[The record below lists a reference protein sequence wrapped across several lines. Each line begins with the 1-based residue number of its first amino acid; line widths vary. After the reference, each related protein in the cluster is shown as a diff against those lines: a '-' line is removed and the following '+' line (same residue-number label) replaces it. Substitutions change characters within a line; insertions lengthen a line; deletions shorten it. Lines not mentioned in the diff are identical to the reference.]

1 MSEMQKSF
9 QIAFG
14 LSFNV
19 YHSYGY
25 LCLLNGFISYFH
37 LYSKFSPSCR
47 GYLDGCFRLLITGA
61 SPLDVFSCSKSF
73 KVGKKGATVS
83 VECFWDETDTNG
95 QIALAEGSSVAMDL
109 FPEGTDSSDYY
120 YSGTWLVTANS
131 VSIPTDGIIE
141 ATFSATLTGNLSRS
155 TV

>member
-1 MSEMQKSF
+1 MATHTGSSGVIKIGTNTIAEVRSF
-9 QIAFG
+9 TIDTTAEI
-14 LSFNV
+14 LEDTV
-19 YHSYGY
+19 
-25 LCLLNGFISYFH
+25 LT
-37 LYSKFSPSCR
+37 
-47 GYLDGCFRLLITGA
+47 DT
-61 SPLDVFSCSKSF
+61 SKSF

-120 YSGTWLVTANS
+120 FSGTWLVTATS
-131 VSIPTDGIIE
+131 VSVPTDGIIE
-141 ATFSATLTGNLSRS
+141 ATFSATLNGALSRS